1 MQKDRRNR
9 WMLITLQF
17 IMALAPLPALGGII
31 TLQMK
36 PGLIASADYLQGT
49 IDAPAILV
57 LHGFLQTREFVTVRR
72 LADSLHELGYTVL
85 LPNLTLGISARQQS
99 LSCEAI
105 HTHSMEQDT
114 REIARWVDWLHQQS
128 DNGLVLIGHSTGSLQ
143 LAIFLSQHPEAP
155 VTQSIF
161 ISLLPYGEGPASN
174 ETDADRRRA
183 EQDLTLQPQSLQEY
197 GLAYCKRYLT
207 TAGDY
212 LSYLAWDLTTT
223 LDTLS
228 RLRVPTT
235 IILGGNDKRM
245 HTDWHE
251 QLQTIGL
258 QVVTVAGANHF
269 FDHEYE
275 FDLLESI
282 ERLLE

>member
-1 MQKDRRNR
+1 MQKDRHNC

-17 IMALAPLPALGGII
+17 LLALAPLPAVGGIV
-31 TLQMK
+31 TLQMEQ
-36 PGLIASADYLQGT
+36 GLVASADYLQGT
-49 IDAPAILV
+49 IDAPAILI
-57 LHGFLQTREFVTVRR
+57 LHGFLQTREFITVRR
-72 LADSLHELGYTVL
+72 LADSLHELGHTIL
-85 LPNLTLGISARQQS
+85 LPNLTLGISARKQS

-114 REIARWVDWLHQQS
+114 REIARWVDWLQQQTS
-128 DNGLVLIGHSTGSLQ
+128 KQVVLIGHSTGSLQ
-143 LAIFLSQHPEAP
+143 LVVYLSQHPEAP
-155 VTQSIF
+155 IAQSIF
-161 ISLLPYGEGPASN
+161 ISLLPYGVGPASY
-174 ETDADRRRA
+174 ETIADRLRA
-183 EQDLTLQPQSLQEY
+183 EQYRTLEPRSLKEY

-207 TAGDY
+207 TAGNY
-212 LSYLAWDLTTT
+212 LSYLSWDLKTT

-235 IILGGNDKRM
+235 IILGGNDQRM
-245 HTDWHE
+245 HTDWRE

-258 QVVTVAGANHF
+258 QVITVAGANHF